1 MQSCTSTRFVLLVQ
15 MQALRMNLR
24 TLSLFEGRISV
35 AKVIRSTF
43 VLDGTST
50 LNDKEAS
57 RLDVISA
64 AKVSANVPAWLD
76 RCTEFPETYTAQ
88 TVPPWFSSWGA
99 KLRSLILPLRITFVA
114 TP

>member
-1 MQSCTSTRFVLLVQ
+1 

-50 LNDKEAS
+50 VNDKETS
-57 RLDVISA
+57 RLDIISA
-64 AKVSANVPAWLD
+64 AKESANLPAW
-76 RCTEFPETYTAQ
+76 
-88 TVPPWFSSWGA
+88 
-99 KLRSLILPLRITFVA
+99 
-114 TP
+114 